1 MELIM
6 YNERVSESIQVSKGT
21 KHQDLKNS
29 IHIRVV
35 ITTNTSRR
43 TKKKRRGGYWYT
55 WARRKNWVVVV

>member
-35 ITTNTSRR
+35 IATNTSRR